1 MAKKKPLYGVSN
13 YHKRTPKKRPGV
25 HTKRLNKR
33 KPHRK
38 KYKGQG
44 RQFRIILKY
53 ETHND
58 HFNVFNF
65 WWRHQVRQL

>member
-1 MAKKKPLYGVSN
+1 MKETENLLKKKKKQTKKMAKKKALFGVNN

-25 HTKRLNKR
+25 HTKRINKR

-44 RQFRIILKY
+44 RQ
-53 ETHND
+53 
-58 HFNVFNF
+58 
-65 WWRHQVRQL
+65 